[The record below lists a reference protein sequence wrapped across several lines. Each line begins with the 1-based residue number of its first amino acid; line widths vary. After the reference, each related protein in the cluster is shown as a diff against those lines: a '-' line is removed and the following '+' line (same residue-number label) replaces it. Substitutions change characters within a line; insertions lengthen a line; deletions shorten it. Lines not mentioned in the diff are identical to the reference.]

1 MRGTP
6 PLLLRRVLQ
15 LRRSLLLAQH
25 QQQRAFAAAGCG
37 GGVNANNK
45 QPPTPPPPTRLL
57 GLKGVAAVVAVA
69 SGKGG
74 VGKSTVAA
82 NLAAALAGRHG
93 LRVGLMDADIHGPS
107 VPTMMN
113 LSGKPPLQEEDEH
126 EEEEQQWGGAPSSW
140 RPRQP
145 PARQP
150 LMLPLEN
157 HGVRCMSMGFFT
169 QSDQPVVW
177 RGPIVSS
184 AIDRFLHGTAWGQLD
199 VLLVDMPPG
208 TGDAQISLGQRLP
221 LDGALIVTTP
231 QRVALLD
238 ARRGARM
245 FQKVRVPLIG
255 LVANMASFA
264 CGGCG
269 REEAVFG
276 PAEEVERA
284 AQELGCPLIGRVPLE
299 GAVSAQSDAGAPVV
313 VSRPGSRAAEAF
325 FGIAGKVAEALEA
338 GRAEKEERRR
348 RAGKAGAGVAGAGGG
363 GGGGGPKITMAA

>member
-1 MRGTP
+1 MRTTSTAP
-6 PLLLRRVLQ
+6 LLRRVLQ
-15 LRRSLLLAQH
+15 LRRSLAQ
-25 QQQRAFAAAGCG
+25 QQQRTYAGCG
-37 GGVNANNK
+37 GGANK
-45 QPPTPPPPTRLL
+45 QAPPSQPQQPRLL

-113 LSGKPPLQEEDEH
+113 LSGKPPLQEEDE
-126 EEEEQQWGGAPSSW
+126 EEARSGGAAAGPRAPSS
-140 RPRQP
+140 
-145 PARQP
+145 QP

-184 AIDRFLHGTAWGQLD
+184 AIDRFLHGTAWGKLD

-221 LDGALIVTTP
+221 LDGAVVVTTP

-245 FQKVRVPLIG
+245 FEKVRVPLLG

-276 PAEEVERA
+276 PAEQVERA
-284 AQELGCPLIGRVPLE
+284 AQELGCSVLGRVPLE
-299 GAVSAQSDAGAPVV
+299 GVVSAQSDAGAPVV
-313 VSRPGSRAAEAF
+313 VSRPGSKAAEAF
-325 FGIAGKVAEALEA
+325 FGIAAKVAEALEQ
-338 GRAEKEERRR
+338 GRAEKEARRK
-348 RAGKAGAGVAGAGGG
+348 RAGKAGAS
-363 GGGGGPKITMAA
+363 GGPTITMAA

>member
-1 MRGTP
+1 MRPTTSAP
-6 PLLLRRVLQ
+6 LLRRVLQ
-15 LRRSLLLAQH
+15 LRRSLAQ
-25 QQQRAFAAAGCG
+25 QQQRTYAGCG
-37 GGVNANNK
+37 GGANK
-45 QPPTPPPPTRLL
+45 QAPRSQLQPRLL
-57 GLKGVAAVVAVA
+57 GLQGVAAVVAVA

-113 LSGKPPLQEEDEH
+113 LSGKPPLQEE
-126 EEEEQQWGGAPSSW
+126 EEEDGGKGAAG
-140 RPRQP
+140 PRASP
-145 PARQP
+145 PKQP
-150 LMLPLEN
+150 LILPLEN

-184 AIDRFLHGTAWGQLD
+184 AIDRFLHGTAWGELD

-221 LDGALIVTTP
+221 LDGAVVVTTP

-284 AQELGCPLIGRVPLE
+284 AQELGCAVLGRVPLE
-299 GAVSAQSDAGAPVV
+299 GVVSAQSDAGAPVV
-313 VSRPGSRAAEAF
+313 VSRPGSKAAEAF
-325 FGIAGKVAEALEA
+325 FGIAAKVAEALEQ
-338 GRAEKEERRR
+338 GRAEKEARRQ
-348 RAGKAGAGVAGAGGG
+348 RAAAAGGGAGGG
-363 GGGGGPKITMAA
+363 GGGPTITMA